1 MKTVWRVFAYLK
13 RYPWMAAGTLTCAV
27 LSTLMVIVFPATTR
41 WIIDDVVRANRADKL
56 LPFLALA
63 AVAFLVQH
71 GLNALRIILNN
82 TFEQK
87 VIFDLRSELY
97 SHIQLLPLRWFDNR
111 ATGDLMTRV
120 IEDVN
125 SVERV
130 LIDGIEQGVVAILQI
145 VIVLAVMF
153 YWNAKLAILALVP
166 FPLLIGGALAY
177 TLTAHRRYRLQRRA
191 SSTINALLHD
201 NLAGI
206 RQIKSFVRELE
217 EHARFNRA
225 SDPLRRATL
234 VVMRV
239 WAIYSPSMS
248 MFEAIGALLILG
260 FGAHAALTGEMQIG
274 DLVAFLMLTA
284 FLYDPVSR
292 LHQLN
297 QLVQAGRA
305 AGERVFEIL
314 DEPCEPGIVAGAA
327 LKHHAPS
334 IASPLDEGERIKVRR
349 FSAEASEKIQP
360 SPYPLPLKGRGEAIS
375 RKAALHEHDHIPIAG
390 DIRYE
395 DVSFS
400 YTEGLPALRR
410 VSFHAP
416 PGMTIALV
424 GATGGGKSTLV
435 NLLVRFYEF
444 TSGRV
449 YIDGR
454 PIREYGLGALREAI
468 GVVTQESFLFN
479 GSIRENLLMGK
490 PTATDA
496 ELWRAVDAAKAR
508 QFIERL
514 PEGLESVVGERG
526 VKLSVGEKQRLSI
539 ARALLKDPPILI
551 LDEATASVDTA
562 TERLIQEALEHLMAN
577 RTSIVIAHR
586 LSTIVRADQIL
597 VLDHG
602 RIIERGTHEELI
614 GHGGKY
620 ARLCEQSLLES
631 PREMV
636 DATASLEE
644 APVASPDEQISI

>member
-1 MKTVWRVFAYLK
+1 MKTVWRVFAYLR
-13 RYPWMAAGTLTCAV
+13 RYPGLAAGTLACAI
-27 LSTLMVIVFPATTR
+27 LGTLMVIVFPSVTK
-41 WIIDDVVRANRADKL
+41 WIIDDVVRANRPDKL
-56 LPFLALA
+56 LPLVLLA

-71 GLNALRIILNN
+71 FFNALRIILNN

-87 VIFDLRSELY
+87 VIFDLRSDLY

-130 LIDGIEQGVVAILQI
+130 LIDGIEQGVVAVLQI
-145 VIVLAVMF
+145 IIVVAVMF
-153 YWNAKLAILALVP
+153 YLNPTLALLALVP
-166 FPLLIGGALAY
+166 LPLLIVGALAY

-191 SSTINALLHD
+191 ASNINALLHD

-206 RQIKSFVRELE
+206 RQIKSFARERE
-217 EHARFNRA
+217 EHGRFNRA
-225 SDPLRRATL
+225 SDQLRHATL
-234 VVMRV
+234 VVMRT

-248 MFEAIGALLILG
+248 MFEAIGALLVLG
-260 FGAHAALTGEMQIG
+260 FGSRAVLTGTLQLG
-274 DLVAFLMLTA
+274 DLVAILMLTA
-284 FLYDPVSR
+284 FLYDPISR

-314 DEPCEPGIVAGAA
+314 DEDAEPGALGGAGRPATT
-327 LKHHAPS
+327 
-334 IASPLDEGERIKVRR
+334 IID
-349 FSAEASEKIQP
+349 
-360 SPYPLPLKGRGEAIS
+360 
-375 RKAALHEHDHIPIAG
+375 HDHTKRVIG

-395 DVSFS
+395 NVSFS
-400 YTEGLPALRR
+400 YVEGLPALKQL
-410 VSFHAP
+410 SFHAL
-416 PGMTIALV
+416 PGTTTALV
-424 GATGGGKSTLV
+424 GATGAGKSTLV

-444 TSGRV
+444 DSGQIYV
-449 YIDGR
+449 DSK
-454 PIREYGLGALREAI
+454 PIRQYPLRTLREAI

-490 PTATDA
+490 TTATDQ
-496 ELWRAVDAAKAR
+496 ELWRAVDAANAR

-514 PEGLESVVGERG
+514 PQAMESVVGERG

-602 RIIERGTHEELI
+602 RIIERGTHEELLLLNQ
-614 GHGGKY
+614 KY
-620 ARLCEQSLLES
+620 AQLCRQSLLES
-631 PREMV
+631 SPHLAESREEIAGSDV
-636 DATASLEE
+636 AEPQEE
-644 APVASPDEQISI
+644 QLQV

>member
-13 RYPWMAAGTLTCAV
+13 RYPGLAAGTLACAI
-27 LSTLMVIVFPATTR
+27 LGTLMVIVFPGVTK
-41 WIIDDVVRANRADKL
+41 WIIDDVVYANRPDKL
-56 LPFLALA
+56 VPLILLA

-71 GLNALRIILNN
+71 LFNSLRIILNN

-87 VIFDLRSELY
+87 VIFDLRSDLY

-130 LIDGIEQGVVAILQI
+130 LIDGIEQGVVAVLQI
-145 VIVLAVMF
+145 IIVVAVMF
-153 YWNAKLAILALVP
+153 YLNPILALLALVP
-166 FPLLIGGALAY
+166 LPLLIAGALGY

-191 SSTINALLHD
+191 ASNINALLHD
-201 NLAGI
+201 NLAGV
-206 RQIKSFVRELE
+206 RQIKSFARERE

-225 SDPLRRATL
+225 SDQLRHATL
-234 VVMRV
+234 VVMRT

-248 MFEAIGALLILG
+248 MFEAIGALLVLG
-260 FGAHAALTGEMQIG
+260 FGSHAVLTGSLKLG
-274 DLVAFLMLTA
+274 DLVAILMLTA
-284 FLYDPVSR
+284 FLYDPISR

-314 DEPCEPGIVAGAA
+314 DEDVEPGVVSGAA
-327 LKHHAPS
+327 VRGYSK
-334 IASPLDEGERIKVRR
+334 RI
-349 FSAEASEKIQP
+349 I
-360 SPYPLPLKGRGEAIS
+360 
-375 RKAALHEHDHIPIAG
+375 G

-395 DVSFS
+395 NVSFS
-400 YTEGLPALRR
+400 YADGLQALRHI
-410 VSFHAP
+410 SFHAP
-416 PGMTIALV
+416 PGTTTALV
-424 GATGGGKSTLV
+424 GATGAGKSTLV

-444 TSGRV
+444 DSGQIYV
-449 YIDGR
+449 DDK
-454 PIREYGLGALREAI
+454 PIREYDLRTLREAI

-496 ELWRAVDAAKAR
+496 ELWRAVDAGNAR
-508 QFIERL
+508 EFIERL
-514 PEGLESVVGERG
+514 PQGMESVVGERG

-586 LSTIVRADQIL
+586 LSTIVHADQIL

-602 RIIERGTHEELI
+602 RLIERGSHDELLALDQ
-614 GHGGKY
+614 KY
-620 ARLCEQSLLES
+620 ALLCRQSLLES
-631 PREMV
+631 SPQRE
-636 DATASLEE
+636 TEPQQEILASEVAEPEE
-644 APVASPDEQISI
+644 ERLPV

>member
-1 MKTVWRVFAYLK
+1 MKTVWRVFGYLK
-13 RYPWMAAGTLTCAV
+13 RYPWLATGTLVCAIMG
-27 LSTLMVIVFPATTR
+27 TLMVIVFPSVTK
-41 WIIDDVVRANRADKL
+41 WIIDDVVRANRPDKL
-56 LPFLALA
+56 LPLILLA

-71 GLNALRIILNN
+71 LFNSLRIILNN

-87 VIFDLRSELY
+87 VIFDLRSDLY

-130 LIDGIEQGVVAILQI
+130 LIDGIEQGVVAVLQI
-145 VIVLAVMF
+145 VIVVAVMF
-153 YWNAKLAILALVP
+153 YWNAKLALLALVP
-166 FPLLIGGALAY
+166 LPLLIVGALAY

-191 SSTINALLHD
+191 ASNINALLHD
-201 NLAGI
+201 NLAGV
-206 RQIKSFVRELE
+206 RQIKSFARERE

-225 SDPLRRATL
+225 SDQLRHATL
-234 VVMRV
+234 VVMRT

-248 MFEAIGALLILG
+248 MFEAIGALLVLG
-260 FGAHAALTGEMQIG
+260 FGSHAVLTGSLQLG
-274 DLVAFLMLTA
+274 DLVGILMLMA
-284 FLYDPVSR
+284 FLYDPISR

-305 AGERVFEIL
+305 AGERVFEII
-314 DEPCEPGIVAGAA
+314 DEGAEPGVVAGVGDPGTAITDRGYSA
-327 LKHHAPS
+327 
-334 IASPLDEGERIKVRR
+334 RIV
-349 FSAEASEKIQP
+349 
-360 SPYPLPLKGRGEAIS
+360 
-375 RKAALHEHDHIPIAG
+375 G

-395 DVSFS
+395 NVSFS
-400 YTEGLPALRR
+400 YMEGLPALRHI
-410 VSFHAP
+410 SFHAA
-416 PGMTIALV
+416 PGTTTALV
-424 GATGGGKSTLV
+424 GATGAGKSTLV

-444 TSGRV
+444 DSGQICV
-449 YIDGR
+449 DDKS
-454 PIREYGLGALREAI
+454 IREYDLRNLREAI

-490 PTATDA
+490 PTASDA
-496 ELWRAVDAAKAR
+496 ELWRAVDAANAR

-586 LSTIVRADQIL
+586 LSTIVGADQIL

-602 RIIERGTHEELI
+602 RVVERGTHEELLVLDQ
-614 GHGGKY
+614 KY
-620 ARLCEQSLLES
+620 AQLCRQSLLES
-631 PREMV
+631 SPQRQAEPQ
-636 DATASLEE
+636 EE
-644 APVASPDEQISI
+644 IVTSEVAEPEEERLPV

>member
-1 MKTVWRVFAYLK
+1 MKTVGRVFAYLR
-13 RYPWMAAGTLTCAV
+13 RYPGLAAGTLACAI
-27 LSTLMVIVFPATTR
+27 LGTLMVIVFPGVTK
-41 WIIDDVVRANRADKL
+41 WIIDDVVRANRPDKL
-56 LPFLALA
+56 LPLILLATL
-63 AVAFLVQH
+63 AFLIQH
-71 GLNALRIILNN
+71 IFNSLRIILNN

-87 VIFDLRSELY
+87 VIFDLRSDLY

-130 LIDGIEQGVVAILQI
+130 LIDGIEQGVVAVLQI
-145 VIVLAVMF
+145 IIVMAVMF
-153 YWNAKLAILALVP
+153 YLNPTLALLALVP
-166 FPLLIGGALAY
+166 LPLLIAGALGY

-191 SSTINALLHD
+191 ASNINALLHD
-201 NLAGI
+201 NLAGV
-206 RQIKSFVRELE
+206 RQIKSFAREDE

-225 SDPLRRATL
+225 SDQLRHATL
-234 VVMRV
+234 VVMRT

-248 MFEAIGALLILG
+248 MFEAIGALLVLG
-260 FGAHAALTGEMQIG
+260 FGSRAVLTGSLQLG
-274 DLVAFLMLTA
+274 DLVAILMLTA
-284 FLYDPVSR
+284 FLYDPISR

-314 DEPCEPGIVAGAA
+314 DEDTEPGVANRSVDAGATIQDR
-327 LKHHAPS
+327 S
-334 IASPLDEGERIKVRR
+334 II
-349 FSAEASEKIQP
+349 
-360 SPYPLPLKGRGEAIS
+360 
-375 RKAALHEHDHIPIAG
+375 G

-395 DVSFS
+395 NVSFS
-400 YTEGLPALRR
+400 YAEGLPALRQI
-410 VSFHAP
+410 SFHAP
-416 PGMTIALV
+416 PGTTTALV
-424 GATGGGKSTLV
+424 GATGAGKSTLV

-444 TSGRV
+444 DSGQIYV
-449 YIDGR
+449 DDKA
-454 PIREYGLGALREAI
+454 IRDYDLRILREAI

-496 ELWRAVDAAKAR
+496 ELWRAVDAANAR

-514 PEGLESVVGERG
+514 PQGLESIVGERG

-586 LSTIVRADQIL
+586 LSTIVHADQIL
-597 VLDHG
+597 VVEHG
-602 RIIERGTHEELI
+602 RVIERGTHDELLAI
-614 GHGGKY
+614 DRKY
-620 ARLCEQSLLES
+620 AQLCRQSLLES
-631 PREMV
+631 SPQRESGSQEDIV
-636 DATASLEE
+636 TSEVPEPETERL
-644 APVASPDEQISI
+644 PV

>member
-1 MKTVWRVFAYLK
+1 
-13 RYPWMAAGTLTCAV
+13 
-27 LSTLMVIVFPATTR
+27 MVIVFPSVTK
-41 WIIDDVVRANRADKL
+41 WIIEDVVRANRPDKL
-56 LPFLALA
+56 LPLILLA
-63 AVAFLVQH
+63 AVAFIIQH
-71 GLNALRIILNN
+71 VFNSVRIILNN

-87 VIFDLRSELY
+87 VIFDLRSDLY

-130 LIDGIEQGVVAILQI
+130 LIDGIEQGVVAVLQI
-145 VIVLAVMF
+145 VIVVAVMF
-153 YWNAKLAILALVP
+153 YWNAKLALLALVP
-166 FPLLIGGALAY
+166 LPLLIAGALAY

-191 SSTINALLHD
+191 ASNINALLHD
-201 NLAGI
+201 NLAGV
-206 RQIKSFVRELE
+206 RQIKSFARERE

-225 SDPLRRATL
+225 SDQLRHATL
-234 VVMRV
+234 VVMRT

-248 MFEAIGALLILG
+248 MFEAIGALLVLG
-260 FGAHAALTGEMQIG
+260 FGSHDVLTGSLQLG
-274 DLVAFLMLTA
+274 DLVGILMLMA
-284 FLYDPVSR
+284 FLYDPISR

-314 DEPCEPGIVAGAA
+314 DEDVEPGAVTKIKSVAEPDGFPRVNRDETREAVSFPYRPA
-327 LKHHAPS
+327 L
-334 IASPLDEGERIKVRR
+334 
-349 FSAEASEKIQP
+349 
-360 SPYPLPLKGRGEAIS
+360 
-375 RKAALHEHDHIPIAG
+375 PIIG
-390 DIRYE
+390 DIRYD

-400 YTEGLPALRR
+400 YVDGLSALRHI
-410 VSFHAP
+410 SFHAP
-416 PGMTIALV
+416 PGTTTALV
-424 GATGGGKSTLV
+424 GATGAGKSTLV

-444 TSGRV
+444 DHGQIYVDDKPVRDYDLRT
-449 YIDGR
+449 
-454 PIREYGLGALREAI
+454 LREAV

-490 PTATDA
+490 PSASEA
-496 ELWRAVDAAKAR
+496 ELWRAVDAANAR

-514 PEGLESVVGERG
+514 PDGVESVVGERG

-586 LSTIVRADQIL
+586 LSTIVGADQIL

-602 RIIERGTHEELI
+602 RIVERGTHDELLVL
-614 GHGGKY
+614 GQRY
-620 ARLCEQSLLES
+620 AQLCRQSLLES
-631 PREMV
+631 SPQRETS
-636 DATASLEE
+636 DEE
-644 APVASPDEQISI
+644 IVTSEVAEPEEQRLPV

>member
-1 MKTVWRVFAYLK
+1 MKTVWRVFSYLK
-13 RYPWMAAGTLTCAV
+13 RYPWMAAGTLACAI
-27 LSTLMVIVFPATTR
+27 LSTLMVIVFPAAAK
-41 WIIDDVVRANRADKL
+41 WIIDDVVRANRPDKL
-56 LPFLALA
+56 LPLILLA

-71 GLNALRIILNN
+71 AFNALRLVLNN

-87 VIFDLRSELY
+87 VIFDLRSDLY

-130 LIDGIEQGVVAILQI
+130 LIDGIEQGVVAVLQV
-145 VIVLAVMF
+145 VIVMAVMF
-153 YWNAKLAILALVP
+153 YLNTKLALLALAP
-166 FPLLIGGALAY
+166 FPLLIAGALTY

-206 RQIKSFVRELE
+206 RQIKSFVRERE

-225 SDPLRRATL
+225 SDQLRRATL

-248 MFEAIGALLILG
+248 MFEAIGALLVLG
-260 FGAHAALTGEMQIG
+260 FGGHAVVTGAMQIG
-274 DLVAFLMLTA
+274 DLVAFLILTA

-314 DEPCEPGIVAGAA
+314 DEPIETGWIDSY
-327 LKHHAPS
+327 AP
-334 IASPLDEGERIKVRR
+334 LRV
-349 FSAEASEKIQP
+349 
-360 SPYPLPLKGRGEAIS
+360 
-375 RKAALHEHDHIPIAG
+375 AG

-395 DVSFS
+395 NVNFS
-400 YTEGLPALRR
+400 YAEGLPALKNI
-410 VSFHAP
+410 SLHAR
-416 PGMTIALV
+416 PGETIALV
-424 GATGGGKSTLV
+424 GATGAGKSTLAS
-435 NLLVRFYEF
+435 LLPRFYELRE
-444 TSGRV
+444 GEGEIHV
-449 YIDGR
+449 DGK
-454 PIREYGLGALREAI
+454 PIREYGLRALREAI
-468 GVVTQESFLFN
+468 GLVTQESFLFN

-490 PTATDA
+490 PSATDA
-496 ELWRAVDAAKAR
+496 ELWRAVEAANAR
-508 QFIERL
+508 EFIERL
-514 PEGLESVVGERG
+514 PDKLESIVGERG

-602 RIIERGTHEELI
+602 RIIERGTHEELLALDR
-614 GHGGKY
+614 KY
-620 ARLCEQSLLES
+620 AQLCRQSLLES
-631 PREMV
+631 SPQRESEPQEEI
-636 DATASLEE
+636 AASEVVEAEE
-644 APVASPDEQISI
+644 ERLQV

>member
-1 MKTVWRVFAYLK
+1 MKTVGRVFAYLK
-13 RYPWMAAGTLTCAV
+13 RYPWLAAGTLACAI
-27 LSTLMVIVFPATTR
+27 LGTLTVIVFPSVTK
-41 WIIDDVVRANRADKL
+41 WIIDDVVRANRPDKL
-56 LPFLALA
+56 LPLILLA

-71 GLNALRIILNN
+71 LFNSLRIILNN

-87 VIFDLRSELY
+87 VIFDLRSDLY

-130 LIDGIEQGVVAILQI
+130 LIDGIEQGVVAVLQI
-145 VIVLAVMF
+145 VIVVAVMF
-153 YWNAKLAILALVP
+153 YWNAKLALLALVP
-166 FPLLIGGALAY
+166 LPLLIVGALAY

-191 SSTINALLHD
+191 ASNINALLHD

-206 RQIKSFVRELE
+206 RQIKSFARERE

-225 SDPLRRATL
+225 SDQLRHATL
-234 VVMRV
+234 VVMRT

-248 MFEAIGALLILG
+248 MFEAIGALLVLG
-260 FGAHAALTGEMQIG
+260 FGSHAVLTGSLQLG
-274 DLVAFLMLTA
+274 DLVGILMLMA
-284 FLYDPVSR
+284 FLYDPISR

-314 DEPCEPGIVAGAA
+314 DEDAEPGVVAQAGVPGTATIDRGYSA
-327 LKHHAPS
+327 
-334 IASPLDEGERIKVRR
+334 RI
-349 FSAEASEKIQP
+349 I
-360 SPYPLPLKGRGEAIS
+360 
-375 RKAALHEHDHIPIAG
+375 G

-400 YTEGLPALRR
+400 YVDGLSALRHI
-410 VSFHAP
+410 SFHAL
-416 PGMTIALV
+416 PGTTTALV
-424 GATGGGKSTLV
+424 GATGAGKSTLV

-444 TSGRV
+444 DSGQIHV
-449 YIDGR
+449 DDK
-454 PIREYGLGALREAI
+454 PVREYDLRTLREAI

-490 PTATDA
+490 PTASDA
-496 ELWRAVDAAKAR
+496 ELWRAVDAANAR

-514 PEGLESVVGERG
+514 PQGLESVVGERG

-586 LSTIVRADQIL
+586 LSTIVGADQIL

-602 RIIERGTHEELI
+602 RVVERGTHEELLVLDQ
-614 GHGGKY
+614 KY
-620 ARLCEQSLLES
+620 AQLCRQSLLES
-631 PREMV
+631 SPQRQAEPQ
-636 DATASLEE
+636 EE
-644 APVASPDEQISI
+644 IVTSEVAEPEEERLPV